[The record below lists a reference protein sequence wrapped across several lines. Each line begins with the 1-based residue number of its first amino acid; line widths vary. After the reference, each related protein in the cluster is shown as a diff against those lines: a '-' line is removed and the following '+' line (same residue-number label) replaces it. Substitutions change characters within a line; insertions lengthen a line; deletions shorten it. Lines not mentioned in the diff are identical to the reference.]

1 MVATAPSLPLPEIES
16 AVSRLSRGDLNDFRD
31 WFSRFDAEVW
41 DAQFEEDVKAGRLD
55 ALAEEALADL
65 RAGRCRDI

>member
-16 AVSRLSRGDLNDFRD
+16 AVSRLSRGDLNAFRD
-31 WFSRFDAEVW
+31 WFSRFDAEAW
-41 DAQFEEDVKAGRLD
+41 DTQFEEDVKAGRLD

-65 RAGRCRDI
+65 RAGRCRDL